1 MSDMSRLDFFSLE
14 VVVSNWA
21 AMLASV
27 SVLVTCQR
35 HLATVNPFYDS
46 AIILS
51 DFKEVNNVTA
61 LE

>member
-27 SVLVTCQR
+27 SVLVTC
-35 HLATVNPFYDS
+35 
-46 AIILS
+46 
-51 DFKEVNNVTA
+51 
-61 LE
+61 